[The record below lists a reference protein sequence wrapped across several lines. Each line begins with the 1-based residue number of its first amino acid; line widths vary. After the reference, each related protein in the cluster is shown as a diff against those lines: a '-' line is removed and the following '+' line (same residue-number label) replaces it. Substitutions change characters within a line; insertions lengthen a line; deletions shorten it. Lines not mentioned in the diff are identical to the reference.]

1 MIDVDYRGIDQPMN
15 VVRKQVEK
23 DDQLDKHSYL
33 TFDYMLARLRFKYRL
48 DLNENYSS
56 SEPRKT
62 DKQPGIPMGNGLQ
75 GYTYG

>member
-1 MIDVDYRGIDQPMN
+1 MIYVDYRGIDQPMN

-23 DDQLDKHSYL
+23 DDQFDKHSYL

-56 SEPRKT
+56 S
-62 DKQPGIPMGNGLQ
+62 
-75 GYTYG
+75 